1 MRSAFSYPYSD
12 LCFLLFPLQ
21 APDGERAHKQDVDE
35 RKARVAVDDIQKEV
49 RRNVAVIAEIVEQQ
63 RHNAVAHQKRQR
75 DKRGKPAGSEPFE
88 FLFCRGQLHFSVSE
102 HRPDGHQDHG
112 GELHPC
118 DRKAHIVHLRHPEV
132 RHEDGRPRK
141 AGRKAEVEI
150 NTEIGR
156 PAAPQAR
163 AMLHRKADDAAEE
176 KRQSVNQPRQQ
187 IAGEYQAG
195 EQKNR
200 ADTQ

>member
-1 MRSAFSYPYSD
+1 MSHVPSFSSRQP
-12 LCFLLFPLQ
+12 
-21 APDGERAHKQDVDE
+21 ERPVGAH
-35 RKARVAVDDIQKEV
+35 RADDHHKH
-49 RRNVAVIAEIVEQQ
+49 AE
-63 RHNAVAHQKRQR
+63 
-75 DKRGKPAGSEPFE
+75 
-88 FLFCRGQLHFSVSE
+88 
-102 HRPDGHQDHG
+102 
-112 GELHPC
+112 ELHPR
-118 DRKAHIVHLRHPEV
+118 DGKARIVHLRRPEV
-132 RHEDGRPRK
+132 RHKDGRPRK

-200 ADTQ
+200 ADTH